1 MLKSQVSC
9 CHQSSPV
16 SQIAW
21 MIALNIAEVEKIRSE
36 NLRLR
41 SILEANRFK
50 FWMKATLVTVGGNL
64 CSLWMVVLK
73 SA

>member
-1 MLKSQVSC
+1 M
-9 CHQSSPV
+9 

-50 FWMKATLVTVGGNL
+50 FWMKAALVTVGGNL